1 MLHPNK
7 IIKGKEGAW
16 G

>member
-7 IIKGKEGAW
+7 KSDSNDW
-16 G
+16 DQ

>member
-7 IIKGKEGAW
+7 IISAM
-16 G
+16 